1 MNFDYA
7 SMMKQA
13 KQVQQQM
20 LAIKEEL
27 KNMEFEASS
36 GGGVVRVK
44 VNGEQELTEV
54 KINKEMI
61 DINDIEMLEDML
73 LVAVNDAINK
83 SKEEAKNKLGAL
95 TGGFNIPGL
104 F

>member
-1 MNFDYA
+1 LNFDYA

-54 KINKEMI
+54 KINR
-61 DINDIEMLEDML
+61 
-73 LVAVNDAINK
+73 DAGRY
-83 SKEEAKNKLGAL
+83 AAC
-95 TGGFNIPGL
+95 GGK
-104 F
+104 